1 MRNYMIMLSLENSS
15 DIITGE
21 IEAENMSAAVGYA
34 EDVAAMLGRI
44 PTGVSVVRTP
54 AIGQPP
60 CTCDFCMRERARN
73 RH

>member
-1 MRNYMIMLSLENSS
+1 MRNYLVMLSLENSS

-21 IEAENMSAAVGYA
+21 IEAENMSKAVEYA

-54 AIGQPP
+54 AENQA
-60 CTCDFCMRERARN
+60 CTCDLCMAR
-73 RH
+73 RKRGH